1 MSHVCVCVGPCS
13 LSLCLPLS
21 LYFSLVL
28 IAYLLSPP
36 SLPSLTCVIRHAN
49 PTPIYALYTPYVT
62 PYTPICPMYILCTPF
77 SETLC
82 RPNGAPPLCLLPHSP
97 RRRHHDGR
105 AGAWMVLATARGH
118 CGEAGCCMGAAV
130 CRALLGGKATASAKA
145 VGGGATGRVGEDP
158 VPASY

>member
-1 MSHVCVCVGPCS
+1 MTPVYTFMAIFTPRNSYVTPAYTCIYTICTPNTP
-13 LSLCLPLS
+13 LNTLC
-21 LYFSLVL
+21 
-28 IAYLLSPP
+28 
-36 SLPSLTCVIRHAN
+36 
-49 PTPIYALYTPYVT
+49 TPYVH
-62 PYTPICPMYILCTPF
+62 PMYTNIPLYTLCTPF

-82 RPNGAPPLCLLPHSP
+82 RPNGATPLRLLPHSP

-105 AGAWMVLATARGH
+105 AGAGMVLATARGH

-145 VGGGATGRVGEDP
+145 VGGGATGRVCEGP